1 MKLILTQVQE
11 VKLAYNHHHSIEPPV
26 ITTSAQA
33 YEVLYHFFDEH
44 MECHEAF
51 RILLMDRRNA
61 CRGVL
66 TVGQGGVTATTADPK
81 IIFAA
86 AVKSLACGI
95 ILAHNHPSGQLKP
108 SEADIQLT
116 RKLVAGGKLLDICV
130 LDHIILTKTS
140 FYSFADNG
148 MM

>member
-11 VKLAYNHHHSIEPPV
+11 VKLAYNNHPSVQPPIV
-26 ITTSAQA
+26 STSEQA
-33 YEVLYHFFDEH
+33 YQVLYHFFDEH
-44 MECHEAF
+44 MECYEAF
-51 RILLMDRRNA
+51 RIILLDRRNG
-61 CRGVL
+61 CKGVL
-66 TVGQGGVTATTADPK
+66 TVGQGGVAGTTADPK

-148 MM
+148 ML